1 LKGLFLPLN
10 AVEQHKGQPAKGH
23 ERKLGT
29 RKVYSKRKT
38 NKKIQEYENMRF
50 VTIMS
55 FLNTH
60 FLQLQQQI
68 NHIYTLIYNKY
79 RQLLYA
85 EYFLKNEAL
94 KTTTKV

>member
-1 LKGLFLPLN
+1 
-10 AVEQHKGQPAKGH
+10 
-23 ERKLGT
+23 
-29 RKVYSKRKT
+29 
-38 NKKIQEYENMRF
+38 MRF

-94 KTTTKV
+94 KTTTKVWIWKFERILYEDLKLNLYMGKIGL